1 LIDCPDVYNRDDL
14 LSYLFHPVLA
24 GVFFDRLHPRKAISE
39 CSRMVSNTNL
49 YSAGDKGYIDTL
61 GEACFRA
68 GDCAMAI
75 YNGNLLT
82 QLNPRV
88 FPQALKTW
96 EKNEKDE

>member
-1 LIDCPDVYNRDDL
+1 M
-14 LSYLFHPVLA
+14 A
-24 GVFFDRLHPRKAISE
+24 
-39 CSRMVSNTNL
+39 SNTNL

-96 EKNEKDE
+96 E